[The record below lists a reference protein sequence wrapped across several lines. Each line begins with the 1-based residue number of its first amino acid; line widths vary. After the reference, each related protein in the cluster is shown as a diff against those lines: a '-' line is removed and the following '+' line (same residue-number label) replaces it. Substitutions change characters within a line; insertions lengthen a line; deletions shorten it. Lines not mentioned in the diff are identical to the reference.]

1 MEGLMTRF
9 VVALVLV
16 ASLLSSVND
25 VLTFLTSLEEPGPVL
40 AHAMAT
46 LLERT
51 APLVPCAGALE
62 R

>member
-1 MEGLMTRF
+1 MTRF
-9 VVALVLV
+9 VVALALIG
-16 ASLLSSVND
+16 SLLSSVND
-25 VLTFLTSLEEPGPVL
+25 VLTFLTSLEEPGPLL

-51 APLVPCAGALE
+51 VPLVPCVGALE